1 MVDIIFHLYSSSN
14 FGTGLMFLRTSI
26 LVLRIWVFVVIGFLV
41 LGDRGLFLFLVCLRW
56 LASSSAAF
64 FLRVG
69 VEGRWDVRRPFGI
82 FAVVLRHVQI
92 YLLLLNQSTSSP
104 TTRGGSQRLLG
115 GDITYSWE
123 GWYIGGDGLPRLS
136 VTTKNFKKQKTR
148 KFPTKRDNTADSG

>member
-1 MVDIIFHLYSSSN
+1 M
-14 FGTGLMFLRTSI
+14 
-26 LVLRIWVFVVIGFLV
+26 
-41 LGDRGLFLFLVCLRW
+41 
-56 LASSSAAF
+56 
-64 FLRVG
+64 
-69 VEGRWDVRRPFGI
+69 EGRWDVRRPFGI